1 MPKMKSHSKNPKKFY
16 FLFKI
21 EDDDKEA
28 KCNQF
33 TISVTRKGE
42 RVPLE
47 MIEVIDDDQHDSKPC
62 IFF

>member
-1 MPKMKSHSKNPKKFY
+1 MTKKFY
-16 FLFKI
+16 YLLKV

-33 TISVTRKGE
+33 TISVTKKGE

-47 MIEVIDDDQHDSKPC
+47 MIEVIDDDQHDFHPC

>member
-1 MPKMKSHSKNPKKFY
+1 MTKKFY
-16 FLFKI
+16 YLIKV

-33 TISVTRKGE
+33 TISVTKKGE

>member
-1 MPKMKSHSKNPKKFY
+1 MTKKFY
-16 FLFKI
+16 YLIKV

-33 TISVTRKGE
+33 TLSVIKKGE

-47 MIEVIDDDQHDSKPC
+47 MIEVIDDDQHDTTPC

>member
-1 MPKMKSHSKNPKKFY
+1 MTKKFY
-16 FLFKI
+16 YLIKV

-33 TISVTRKGE
+33 TISVIKKGE

-47 MIEVIDDDQHDSKPC
+47 MIEVIDDDQHDNNPS

>member
-1 MPKMKSHSKNPKKFY
+1 MTKKFY
-16 FLFKI
+16 YLIKV

-33 TISVTRKGE
+33 TISVIKKGE

-47 MIEVIDDDQHDSKPC
+47 MIEVIDDDQHDNKPC